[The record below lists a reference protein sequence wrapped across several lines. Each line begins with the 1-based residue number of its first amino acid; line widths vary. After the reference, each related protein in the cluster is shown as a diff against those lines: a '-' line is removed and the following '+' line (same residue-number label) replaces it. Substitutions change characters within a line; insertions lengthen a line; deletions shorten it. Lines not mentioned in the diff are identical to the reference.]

1 MTGGFNKDNKI
12 PGMFDIDKTEMM
24 TMSENKWRFVNS
36 ANLPIAMVDTAALTI
51 NNQVYLFGNISN
63 YKLCINP

>member
-1 MTGGFNKDNKI
+1 MTGGIIDNKAQAT
-12 PGMFDIDKTEMM
+12 DKTEMM

-51 NNQVYLFGNISN
+51 NNQVYLFG
-63 YKLCINP
+63 K

>member
-1 MTGGFNKDNKI
+1 MTGGIIDNKAQAT
-12 PGMFDIDKTEMM
+12 DKTEMM

>member
-24 TMSENKWRFVNS
+24 TMSGSNWKFVAS
-36 ANLPIAMVDTAALTI
+36 ANLPMSLVDHAALTI
-51 NNQVYLFGNISN
+51 NNQVYLFGNLSE
-63 YKLCINP
+63 LQINH